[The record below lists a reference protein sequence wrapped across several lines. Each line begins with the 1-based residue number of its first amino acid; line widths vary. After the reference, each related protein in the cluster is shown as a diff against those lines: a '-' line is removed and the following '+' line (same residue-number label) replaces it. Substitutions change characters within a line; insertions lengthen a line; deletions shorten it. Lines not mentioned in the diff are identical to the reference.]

1 MGRNRE
7 ISLAGR
13 TLRAMLLAACLPGWG
28 LLPASSETVAQQDR
42 TLLIRNDRGG
52 NLRERIALL
61 ETLRRQGRRAEI
73 GGAEC
78 LSACTLYLG
87 LPGSCVHRRT
97 VFGFHG
103 PSHYGAPLPPGQFE
117 YWSRRI
123 ADQYPEPLRS
133 WYLETGRTRI
143 AGFFRLSGAALVRIG
158 FPPC

>member
-1 MGRNRE
+1 MWRNRE
-7 ISLAGR
+7 IYLAGSA
-13 TLRAMLLAACLPGWG
+13 LSAAVLAVCVLGWG
-28 LLPASSETVAQQDR
+28 MGPASSDTVVPQDSA
-42 TLLIRNDRGG
+42 LVIRNDRGG

-117 YWSRRI
+117 FWSRQI

-143 AGFFRLSGAALVRIG
+143 AGFFRLSGAVLVQIG
-158 FPPC
+158 IPPC